1 MLLRLTDREVT
12 GKELEQRLDEV
23 HITANKNTVPGDPR
37 SPFVTSGLRIGTP
50 AVTTRGF
57 REPEMEKIAGF
68 IADILDNYEGRRA
81 RVAEEVAQLCAD
93 FPLYTEG
100 DRRL

>member
-68 IADILDNYEGRRA
+68 IADILDNYEGSRV